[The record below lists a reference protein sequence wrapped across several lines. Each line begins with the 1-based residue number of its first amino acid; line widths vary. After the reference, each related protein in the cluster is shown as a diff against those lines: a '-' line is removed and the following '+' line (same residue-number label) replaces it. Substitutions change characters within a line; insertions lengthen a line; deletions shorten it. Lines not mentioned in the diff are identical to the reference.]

1 MIHKNVG
8 IICYWE
14 TGLAFKTNFFIQQIW
29 SNPTGGLIILNIFL
43 PLSVVKILL
52 SIRVS
57 DDCLN
62 NYCYH

>member
-29 SNPTGGLIILNIFL
+29 S
-43 PLSVVKILL
+43 SSSDLL
-52 SIRVS
+52 LGS
-57 DDCLN
+57 CLVF
-62 NYCYH
+62 